1 MALGEFKKKGKKC
14 VGTVLV
20 IPEIMCT
27 FVCSPKRQ
35 HCPVTWRLLKDGY
48 LIALDKR
55 FCSVPDTVMGRHM
68 FFSLFRIEIDV
79 VQAGK

>member
-1 MALGEFKKKGKKC
+1 VFPQASAL
-14 VGTVLV
+14 
-20 IPEIMCT
+20 
-27 FVCSPKRQ
+27 
-35 HCPVTWRLLKDGY
+35 PVTWRLLKDGY

>member
-1 MALGEFKKKGKKC
+1 MCRYCAGNTGNYVHLCVFPQASAL
-14 VGTVLV
+14 
-20 IPEIMCT
+20 
-27 FVCSPKRQ
+27 
-35 HCPVTWRLLKDGY
+35 PVTWRLLKDGY